1 MLLFIRFAMS
11 NAPTRTSHLLLSC
24 LLGLLSVGNLSA
36 KERTRHHDTS
46 PRRTEPGEQFGL
58 PIQIANWGAF
68 GSPVIGTTE
77 RAAGYDGAELFAGPH
92 KFKDSGDDDYFHG
105 VLPNGR
111 IARPAGLSTQVGMN
125 PLGIVLTPDGK
136 FAIVSNDDERK
147 GELASLQNTS
157 NHGGYSLS
165 VLDTSAT
172 PMTVVSQ
179 INSTKKLFIGLAA
192 AMNPDGTYTVYASG
206 GGDNSVKLF
215 NVSSHGQISQAV
227 NPANI
232 PIAPLLPLNQ
242 GWVSNYS
249 VSDSFNLD
257 AVPSPAS
264 NPKRSVFGLGAKI
277 TFPAGCALTHDGR
290 YLLVACN
297 GDNSVAV
304 IDTASKKVVA
314 QYEAGYF
321 PYTVVIS
328 PDSTR
333 VVVSNW
339 GVTTYKFAE
348 PSYDSEGKLAAVGAT
363 KSPGGEPDE
372 PVGFF
377 VPKTDAHGATS
388 KTSSLSIF
396 HFQIENPAKTRL
408 SRAIAEGKPLDAL
421 RQVGDTHPSA
431 MAIVTR
437 DTRHVLYVTRTNDD
451 TLGVVDLD
459 HEAQTRRISL
469 RWVQLAISGNQF
481 LTGAYPNA
489 LVASHDGRK
498 LYVAEGGINAVA
510 VLDTTDPFAPK
521 LIGRIA
527 TGWWPS
533 ALAISPDDK
542 FLYITNAKGIGEDI
556 NPAANRTEDS
566 PSGTGVESFED
577 SNFIFGTVQKVA
589 LNELKLHENRVD
601 DYNIAK
607 IKTRDKSV
615 VPVGGMQPSKK
626 IKCVI
631 FIEHENKSFDSI
643 LGESAHFKPFAS
655 TTFHR
660 QDGTAFDDV
669 QYGPVTRN
677 TRLLAE
683 TFATAVNYYSDSEES
698 DAGHQFCASGTA
710 TDYSEKT
717 LLVKEGRGLLV
728 NKNMEPED
736 YPASGYIFNNAA
748 RNGVSFKDYGE
759 LVRIDGT
766 DTGNSLPNTFD
777 DPTSGKMGYPVKE
790 EKNPVEE
797 FPGSDVDSKT
807 QGLGQ
812 AYFLDLPMLAV
823 LGTNN
828 KNGEPHLD
836 KNYPGY
842 NFNISD
848 QRRALEFI
856 HDFDRMVQKGTVP
869 RFLYIY
875 LPNDHTGETT
885 ATNFGIDPKTG
896 KPIHPEP
903 AQQVQDSDVAL
914 GMVVQHIMK
923 SALYYDEKT
932 DTGAAIFITFDDAQ
946 STHDHIHPHRT
957 PMILVSPFA
966 KPGYL
971 GKQHYSTASIVKTEE
986 LLLGLPPNN
995 LGDLLATDLH
1005 DMFQPNYNHLEIRP
1019 DEFNRVVD
1027 YEATPGGQQIWGLV
1041 NRLNTAEPDRDS
1053 RRLGALA
1060 RLSMKADS
1068 LYRFAEIKGSL
1079 NTDEYLDGQR
1089 RLMRQAQALVGQGN
1103 N

>member
-1 MLLFIRFAMS
+1 MR
-11 NAPTRTSHLLLSC
+11 
-24 LLGLLSVGNLSA
+24 
-36 KERTRHHDTS
+36 
-46 PRRTEPGEQFGL
+46 Q
-58 PIQIANWGAF
+58 
-68 GSPVIGTTE
+68 
-77 RAAGYDGAELFAGPH
+77 
-92 KFKDSGDDDYFHG
+92 
-105 VLPNGR
+105 
-111 IARPAGLSTQVGMN
+111 
-125 PLGIVLTPDGK
+125 
-136 FAIVSNDDERK
+136 
-147 GELASLQNTS
+147 
-157 NHGGYSLS
+157 
-165 VLDTSAT
+165 
-172 PMTVVSQ
+172 
-179 INSTKKLFIGLAA
+179 
-192 AMNPDGTYTVYASG
+192 G

-215 NVSSHGQISQAV
+215 NVTPKGQISQGD
-227 NPANI
+227 NPVSI
-232 PIAPLLPLNQ
+232 PIAPLLPSIQ
-242 GWVSNYS
+242 GWVSNYT

-277 TFPAGCALTHDGR
+277 TFPAGCTLTHDGR
-290 YLLVACN
+290 YLLVACD

-304 IDTASKKVVA
+304 IETASKKVVA

-321 PYTVVIS
+321 PYAVAIS
-328 PDSTR
+328 PDSRR

-339 GVTTYKFAE
+339 GVTTYKFAA
-348 PSYDSEGKLAAVGAT
+348 PSYDSNGKLTSIGAT
-363 KSPGGEPDE
+363 AGPGGEPDE

-377 VPKTDAHGATS
+377 VPKTDDKGATA
-388 KTSSLSIF
+388 KTSSLSVF
-396 HFQIENPAKTRL
+396 HFQSGNPAKTRL
-408 SRAIAEGKPLDAL
+408 SRAIAQGKPLDAL

-437 DTRHVLYVTRTNDD
+437 DNRHVLYVTRTNDD
-451 TLGVVDLD
+451 SLGVVDLD
-459 HEAQTRRISL
+459 NEEQARRISL
-469 RWVQLAISGNQF
+469 RWVQLAVSGNQF
-481 LTGAYPNA
+481 LTGTYPNA

-510 VLDTTDPFAPK
+510 VLDTADPFAPK
-521 LIGRIA
+521 LIGRIP

-542 FLYITNAKGIGEDI
+542 FLYIVNAKGIGEDI
-556 NPAANRTEDS
+556 NPAANHTEGS

-589 LNELKLHENRVD
+589 LSELKLHENRVGD
-601 DYNIAK
+601 NNIAK
-607 IKTRDKSV
+607 IKTRDESV
-615 VPVGGMQPSKK
+615 VPIGGMEPSKK

-655 TTFHR
+655 TTFHHP
-660 QDGTAFDDV
+660 DGSGFNDA

-710 TDYSEKT
+710 ADYTEKT

-766 DTGNSLPNTFD
+766 DTGNSLPNTLD
-777 DPTSGKMGYPVKE
+777 DPTSGRMGYPVKE

-812 AYFLDLPMLAV
+812 AYFLDLPMLAI
-823 LGTNN
+823 LGANN

-856 HDFDRMVQKGTVP
+856 HDFDRMANQGTLP

-885 ATNFGIDPKTG
+885 ANFGIDPKTG

-903 AQQVQDSDVAL
+903 AQQVQDGDVAL
-914 GMVVQHIMK
+914 GMIVEHLIK
-923 SALYYDEKT
+923 SAVYYDEKT

-966 KPGYL
+966 KPGYI

-1005 DMFQPNYNHLEIRP
+1005 DLFQANYNHIEIRP
-1019 DEFNRVVD
+1019 NEFNRVVD
-1027 YEATPGGQQIWGLV
+1027 YKETPAGQEVWALV
-1041 NRLNTAEPDRDS
+1041 SRLNTAEPDEDS

-1060 RLSMKADS
+1060 RLSMRADS
-1068 LYRFAEIKGSL
+1068 LYHEAENEHNL
-1079 NTDEYLDGQR
+1079 NSDEYLHAQR
-1089 RLMRQAQALVGQGN
+1089 ELMHQAEVLVSRGKDDE
-1103 N
+1103 